1 MHCKWCARTRMC
13 ALKWCAVH
21 SYHTSTRIHCTV
33 HQDACTVSGVSYTH
47 TSTRIHC
54 TVSGVP
60 APGCMHCERC
70 VVHSYQHQDTLY
82 QLHCTVSG
90 VPAPGCMHC
99 ERCVVHSYQHQDTLY
114 CKWCAST
121 RMHALWAVCRTLIPA
136 PGYMYCLCMHDKG
149 IVKDKCQFYHILLS
163 DVLLQVRYKYP
174 LHVL

>member
-1 MHCKWCARTRMC
+1 MHCKWCAGTRMC

-21 SYHTSTRIHCTV
+21 SYQHQDTLYCTPGYMHCERCVVHSYQHQDTLYCKWCE

-47 TSTRIHC
+47 TSTRI
-54 TVSGVP
+54 
-60 APGCMHCERC
+60 
-70 VVHSYQHQDTLY
+70 
-82 QLHCTVSG
+82 HCTVSG

-136 PGYMYCLCMHDKG
+136 PGYMYCLCMHDK
-149 IVKDKCQFYHILLS
+149 
-163 DVLLQVRYKYP
+163 
-174 LHVL
+174 

>member
-1 MHCKWCARTRMC
+1 MICCTCRTLIPAPGYMHCKWCAGTRMC

-21 SYHTSTRIHCTV
+21 SYQ
-33 HQDACTVSGVSYTH
+33 HQDTLYCT
-47 TSTRIHC
+47 
-54 TVSGVP
+54 
-60 APGCMHCERC
+60 PGYMHCERC
-70 VVHSYQHQDTLY
+70 VIHSYQ
-82 QLHCTVSG
+82 HCTVSG

-121 RMHALWAVCRTLIPA
+121 RIHALWAVCRTLIPA

-174 LHVL
+174 LYVL

>member
-1 MHCKWCARTRMC
+1 MHCKWVPAPGC
-13 ALKWCAVH
+13 VH
-21 SYHTSTRIHCTV
+21 SSGVPCTHTSTRIHCTV
-33 HQDACTVSGVSYTH
+33 HQDTCTVSGVSYTP

-70 VVHSYQHQDTLY
+70 VI
-82 QLHCTVSG
+82 
-90 VPAPGCMHC
+90 
-99 ERCVVHSYQHQDTLY
+99 HSYQHQDTLY

-121 RMHALWAVCRTLIPA
+121 RIHALWAVCRTLIPA